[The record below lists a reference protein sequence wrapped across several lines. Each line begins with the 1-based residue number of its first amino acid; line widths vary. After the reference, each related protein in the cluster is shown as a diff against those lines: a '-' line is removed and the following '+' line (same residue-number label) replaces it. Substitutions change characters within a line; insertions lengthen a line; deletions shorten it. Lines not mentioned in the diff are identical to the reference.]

1 MGYSFDFVGFVLES
15 QKHLLLLF
23 VNVIEVWEG
32 YVDPAIIVVE
42 GSNNIMQLFS
52 MTSDLLKSCLD
63 LLDSNASHS
72 HTFILRLNLF
82 ERTQKLVME
91 PGGFALEFVHGLSQV
106 TQIMSLLLDFG
117 VHLKCRLL
125 KGLV

>member
-1 MGYSFDFVGFVLES
+1 MGYFFDFIGFVLES
-15 QKHLLLLF
+15 QKYLLLLF
-23 VNVIEVWEG
+23 VNVIEVRQG
-32 YVDPAIIVVE
+32 HVYPAIIVVE
-42 GSNNIMQLFS
+42 GSNHIVQLFS
-52 MTSDLLKSCLD
+52 MISNLLKSCLD
-63 LLDSNASHS
+63 FLDSNASRS

-91 PGGFALEFVHGLSQV
+91 SGGFVLEVFHGLDQV
-106 TQIMSLLLDFG
+106 TQVMGLLLNVG